1 MQYYSAMEKNK
12 IVPFAETWMD
22 LETVIQ
28 TEVSQK
34 EKDKYHIISLICGI
48 EKNSTDELISK
59 AEIES
64 QMQIMNLWLPS
75 GRMGEMGRIGRL
87 GLTDIH
93 YYV

>member
-1 MQYYSAMEKNK
+1 MKKLWYIYTMEYYSVIKKNE
-12 IVPFAETWMD
+12 VVSFAETWMD

-64 QMQIMNLWLPS
+64 QM
-75 GRMGEMGRIGRL
+75 
-87 GLTDIH
+87 
-93 YYV
+93 

>member
-1 MQYYSAMEKNK
+1 MQYYSAVKKNK
-12 IVPFAETWMD
+12 IMPFAETWMD

-48 EKNSTDELISK
+48 EKNSTDELISR

-64 QMQIMNLWLPS
+64 QMSRTKLWLPS
-75 GRMGEMGRIGRL
+75 GEWEKWGKL
-87 GLTDIH
+87 GD
-93 YYV
+93 

>member
-48 EKNSTDELISK
+48 KKNETNELIYRT
-59 AEIES
+59 EIDS
-64 QMQIMNLWLPS
+64 
-75 GRMGEMGRIGRL
+75 
-87 GLTDIH
+87 
-93 YYV
+93 